1 MKRFVFQALVFA
13 SAMASG
19 RLRRAA
25 ALEARD
31 AVLQLFS
38 QDEEGE
44 SASDQS
50 EGTVAHIADIHGD
63 PNDIISDEE
72 DTAPV
77 AEILPQQEP
86 HPRTQPRDKWTDKNG
101 NTWSTE
107 APPYQGRRGN
117 ADILRQRP
125 GPTRDAVKNNIVET
139 WNIFIPDD
147 MLQKIVRHSQEKA
160 SALGFQ
166 IELTVTQ
173 LKAFIGILYFRG
185 ANGDQHI
192 PANDLWSSKYSIF
205 YRAAMSR
212 NLFNMWSRCLRF
224 DNSEDRQARKVTD
237 TYAAFRDLWEEWN
250 ARLRRFFVP
259 GETITIDEQLVATR
273 CRSPHRIYCP
283 KKPGKYGELVRWA
296 CDAESR
302 YFLNGNPR
310 VKLPANH
317 EAARTLKEENK
328 AKNLVLTLSEPYLD
342 AGRNIT
348 VDRFFCSQE
357 LAEELLR
364 RRTTLVG
371 TLATNKRH
379 IPAGLMQP
387 SNLNA
392 TIFCFGGPNQSITQ
406 VSHQYSRTKKV
417 YLLSTLHHS
426 TATGGPRSKSEIQL
440 YYNATKAGVDAA
452 DQLCKS
458 YTTRTAT
465 RRWPVVH
472 FHNVLDVTAINAMTI
487 YDKTKPNW
495 CARREGHRRREFLV
509 TLATDLAIPHMRWR
523 SANPIG
529 LQASLVSAIRHF
541 TGEQLRPAAAAEL
554 TPATRVR
561 CTRCLQPQ
569 PGVSKKE
576 PNKTSKRCNTCHEPV
591 CGTHSTALVT
601 CNECLL

>member
-1 MKRFVFQALVFA
+1 
-13 SAMASG
+13 MASG

-38 QDEEGE
+38 QDKEGE

-63 PNDIISDEE
+63 PNDILSDEE

-77 AEILPQQEP
+77 AEILPHQEP
-86 HPRTQPRDKWTDKNG
+86 HPRTQPPDKWTDKNG
-101 NTWSTE
+101 NIWSTE

-250 ARLRRFFVP
+250 ARLR
-259 GETITIDEQLVATR
+259 
-273 CRSPHRIYCP
+273 
-283 KKPGKYGELVRWA
+283 
-296 CDAESR
+296 
-302 YFLNGNPR
+302 
-310 VKLPANH
+310 
-317 EAARTLKEENK
+317 
-328 AKNLVLTLSEPYLD
+328 
-342 AGRNIT
+342 
-348 VDRFFCSQE
+348 
-357 LAEELLR
+357 
-364 RRTTLVG
+364 
-371 TLATNKRH
+371 
-379 IPAGLMQP
+379 
-387 SNLNA
+387 
-392 TIFCFGGPNQSITQ
+392 
-406 VSHQYSRTKKV
+406 
-417 YLLSTLHHS
+417 
-426 TATGGPRSKSEIQL
+426 
-440 YYNATKAGVDAA
+440 
-452 DQLCKS
+452 
-458 YTTRTAT
+458 
-465 RRWPVVH
+465 
-472 FHNVLDVTAINAMTI
+472 
-487 YDKTKPNW
+487 
-495 CARREGHRRREFLV
+495 EFLI

-541 TGEQLRPAAAAEL
+541 TGEQHRPAAAVEL

-561 CTRCLQPQ
+561 CTRCIQPQ
-569 PGVSKKE
+569 PGVAKKE